1 MVNKKLVKK
10 AAVLATT
17 IVVAGHTVA
26 LGADGMVIAKLI
38 NPDIISTVCAAEAHV
53 LTGQWVYVQND
64 AGNPEPVVNVNADGT
79 LEVGMYLGTMIQL
92 GGTAGSSLQVNAE
105 PGVVASVVAPDGIS
119 ILVAGNQVG
128 SQTIQVQDTVTGATT
143 NVVVNVVDAN
153 GTIIPTETTE
163 QTGVH
168 PGVAN
173 GYYSYADNHKVV
185 SADGRWEINLNQLFF
200 LRQTSVPAPVV
211 YYGEDGMLTVE
222 AYNLSLVKAG
232 CKILDN
238 NYRFGDGERVESGS
252 YNESRGLPAGQYTSL
267 GGGDTNS
274 DEVRILW
281 LKLRAKD
288 GSGAINV
295 LPVRNITLGGAFANG
310 AKLLELPEVITYYPT
325 TFTVK

>member
-10 AAVLATT
+10 AAVLAST
-17 IVVAGHTVA
+17 VVIAGHTVA

-64 AGNPEPVVNVNADGT
+64 AGNPDAVVNVNADGT

-105 PGVVASVVAPDGIS
+105 PGIVATVVAPDGIS

-128 SQTIQVQDTVTGATT
+128 SQTIQVQDTVTGAVT

-153 GTIIPTETTE
+153 GTIIPAETTE

-185 SADGRWEINLNQLFF
+185 SADGRWEINLDQLFF
-200 LRQTSVPAPVV
+200 LRKTSVPAPVV

-222 AYNLSLVKAG
+222 AYNLSGVLAG
-232 CKILDN
+232 CTILDN
-238 NYRFGDGERVESGS
+238 NYRFGDGIDEDGLHHA
-252 YNESRGLPAGQYTSL
+252 GLPAGQYAGL
-267 GGGDTNS
+267 GGGNKT
-274 DEVRILW
+274 EVEW
-281 LKLRAKD
+281 MKLRAKD
-288 GSGAINV
+288 GNGEAINV
-295 LPVRNITLGGAFANG
+295 LPVRNINLGSAFANG
-310 AKLLELPEVITYYPT
+310 AEELELPERVTYYPT